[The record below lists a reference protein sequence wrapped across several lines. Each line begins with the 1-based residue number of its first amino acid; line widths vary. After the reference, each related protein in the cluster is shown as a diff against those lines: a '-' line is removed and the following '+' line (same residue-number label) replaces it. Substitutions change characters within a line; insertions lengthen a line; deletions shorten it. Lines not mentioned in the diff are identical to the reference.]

1 MRKKLLF
8 VLTTL
13 SLALFL
19 SACGGTTTGTSISS
33 TNKEAVPNDKKVI
46 KIGAT
51 AGPYSDQIRKGIQ
64 PALEKKGYKV
74 ELVEFN
80 DYVQPN
86 LALVNGSI
94 DANVFQN
101 TTYLENFIKEHHVD
115 LTGVIPIPTVPMGLY
130 SKKHH
135 SLDEVKEGTR
145 ISIPNDPT
153 NEARALGMLQKFGLI
168 KLKPDA
174 DVLHASEKDIIENPK
189 KIEMVPLEAAQLPRS
204 LEDVDFAL
212 VNGNYALASGWKLTD
227 AIKLE
232 QTPKNYIIVL
242 TVRTQDKNQPFVKDP
257 VEAYQSKEF
266 NELIDKEFQG
276 FIKP

>member
-1 MRKKLLF
+1 MKKKSFVILLIT
-8 VLTTL
+8 LTL
-13 SLALFL
+13 SLLCT
-19 SACGGTTTGTSISS
+19 ACGGTIKGEK
-33 TNKEAVPNDKKVI
+33 KEI

-51 AGPYSDQIRKGIQ
+51 AGPYSDQIRKGIK
-64 PALEKKGYKV
+64 PILEKKGYKV

-80 DYVQPN
+80 DYIQPN
-86 LALVNGSI
+86 VALVSGSI

-101 TTYLENFIKEHHVD
+101 TTYLENYIKENHVD

-135 SLDEVKEGTR
+135 SLEEVKEGTK
-145 ISIPNDPT
+145 ISLPDDPT

-168 KLKPDA
+168 KLKPGA
-174 DVLHASEKDIIENPK
+174 DVLHASEKDIAENPK
-189 KIEMVPLEAAQLPRS
+189 KIEIIPMEAAQLPRS
-204 LEDVDFAL
+204 LDDVDFAL
-212 VNGNYALASGWKLTD
+212 INGNYALASGWKLKD

-242 TVRTQDKNQPFVKDP
+242 TVRTPDKDKPFVKDL
-257 VEAYQSKEF
+257 VDAYQSKEF
-266 NELIDKEFQG
+266 NELIDREFKG